1 MKMKTIKTKITEV
14 TLGLWGLGWFM
25 GLWVWKSIEKA
36 IWKKA

>member
-1 MKMKTIKTKITEV
+1 MKTIKTKIVEIFF
-14 TLGLWGLGWFM
+14 GLAGLVWFM